1 MGNNHEVVLTEPK
14 DAERGLSGVAHIFRF
29 SNRVVF
35 ELVFPRG
42 NSAVEA
48 LATLHGH
55 LVTVCIKTDHGEA
68 GSLEDCLLQP
78 CAMTAF

>member
-1 MGNNHEVVLTEPK
+1 MDNNYAIVPTEPQE
-14 DAERGLSGVAHIFRF
+14 AEHSLIGVPHIFRF

-42 NSAVEA
+42 NAAVEA
-48 LATLHGH
+48 LAMLHGH

-68 GSLEDCLLQP
+68 GSLEDFFAGPAL
-78 CAMTAF
+78 